1 MLAHRLLQHVLSF
14 SLKGTRLPPGIGV
27 LDPFNGPNADE
38 VRRIVT
44 LFHRKYYSDDRPRTL
59 MLGINPGRLGAG
71 STGLSF
77 TDTKRCESDLGIP
90 VHGLRTHE
98 PSSDFFYRMI
108 RAAGG
113 PDAFYS
119 RVYVHAVCPL
129 GFVKEPSAGPIHIGP
144 PEGPMHIGRGDPAG
158 ERNDAQGPLRETL
171 RRSGARRRPYS
182 RSSLNPGSALRCLGK
197 TAPRS
202 VYFRRMNALRC
213 RTCWSKHVYWVGLGP
228 ERTPA
233 PYGPAGSHV
242 MVPIGPNCAVPD
254 LCGYKDRSWGH
265 LICSR

>member
-1 MLAHRLLQHVLSF
+1 MLADRLLQHVLSF
-14 SLKGTRLPPGIGV
+14 SLKDVQLPKGVGV

-44 LFHRKYYSDDRPRTL
+44 LFHSKYYSDEKPRVL

-113 PDAFYS
+113 AEAFY
-119 RVYVHAVCPL
+119 REVYVHAICPL
-129 GFVKEPSAGPIHIGP
+129 GFVKDGPQGKHINLNYYDDKALEEAVTPFVENWLRMLVACG
-144 PEGPMHIGRGDPAG
+144 MRTDVVYCIGTGKNAAYFTKLN
-158 ERNDAQGPLRETL
+158 ERLQVFDSIIALEHPRYIMQYKAKQLAVYVRKYVDAL
-171 RRSGARRRPYS
+171 A
-182 RSSLNPGSALRCLGK
+182 
-197 TAPRS
+197 
-202 VYFRRMNALRC
+202 
-213 RTCWSKHVYWVGLGP
+213 VG
-228 ERTPA
+228 
-233 PYGPAGSHV
+233 
-242 MVPIGPNCAVPD
+242 
-254 LCGYKDRSWGH
+254 
-265 LICSR
+265 